1 MVSFTFDTQECTMKN
16 VGIFMT
22 GFVTA
27 AATIVGA
34 VLLYDKYRW

>member
-1 MVSFTFDTQECTMKN
+1 MKE

-27 AATIVGA
+27 AATIVG
-34 VLLYDKYRW
+34 VVFLYDKYRW